1 MITLST
7 FGLRESERER
17 LFVGRREMK
26 IQEMRRSR
34 ESSIWFGEKKR
45 ERESFCWSLEP
56 GAWSWYAILCILCP
70 YNQSSF
76 AGSMSP
82 PYPNTPKPNISISS
96 PFHVLSLSLSLSLKN
111 KIPPH
116 YTCHKPTYHTK
127 KKKKKKQT
135 KTFSESNLNKDKP
148 YCVKISLFV
157 FRFCYM
163 AGYPRV
169 KVKSVFNVFI
179 K

>member
-34 ESSIWFGEKKR
+34 ESSIWFGEKKRER

-96 PFHVLSLSLSLSLKN
+96 PFPVLSLSLSLSL
-111 KIPPH
+111 
-116 YTCHKPTYHTK
+116 
-127 KKKKKKQT
+127 KKKKKQT

>member
-34 ESSIWFGEKKR
+34 ESSIWFGEKKRER

-96 PFHVLSLSLSLSLKN
+96 PFHVLSLSLSLSLK
-111 KIPPH
+111 
-116 YTCHKPTYHTK
+116 K
-127 KKKKKKQT
+127 KKKTNKNIFRKQFEQGQT
-135 KTFSESNLNKDKP
+135 LLCKNFSICFPIL
-148 YCVKISLFV
+148 LH
-157 FRFCYM
+157 
-163 AGYPRV
+163 GRV
-169 KVKSVFNVFI
+169 SKGKS
-179 K
+179 